1 MKEESAIS
9 MRGLSKSYG
18 AIRAL
23 QDVSI
28 ELEPGCIHALLGENS
43 AGKSTLLQILAGL
56 ESADSGTIGIDPA
69 DVALARQQGSL
80 IDELSVLENYALAQ
94 PGLGRVAWDKLAAAA
109 QDGLRELGL
118 DLDVTAPVAQLDA
131 GSARLV
137 EYARVLWLGR
147 QLVLLD
153 EPAAMLNQIQ
163 AQRLFAAIERRAGQ
177 GTTFLISSH
186 RVAELLELVSHAHV
200 LRRGSLV
207 KSAKRTDLD
216 IAAVGAAMFG
226 EAAPESRDAPAPAQD
241 AGDVVL
247 SVHGLKLDAY
257 PAAQVDVQVRQ
268 GEIVAVVG
276 MAGNGQRQLL
286 EALCGLAAPASG
298 SIDFNGAPLPPG
310 NLRQQGLGRLPEDI
324 DASTAPTMTVT
335 ENATMHEHIVRGWRR
350 GMGWVSWRACAA
362 ATAALIR
369 SERLAIDSAQDEFA
383 WLSGGNQRKLLL
395 AREGGD
401 AVQLLI
407 LHNPEAGLD
416 LQATSALL
424 QRLQRWRSERVAV
437 LLIAE
442 DLDFVAQAADR
453 ILLIERGSLSDLE
466 PATWR
471 EDFQRRVNG

>member
-1 MKEESAIS
+1 MKEEGAIS
-9 MRGLSKSYG
+9 MRELSKSYG

-23 QDVSI
+23 RDVSI
-28 ELEPGCIHALLGENS
+28 ELEPGCIHALLGENG

-56 ESADSGTIGIDPA
+56 ESADSGATGIDPA

-94 PGLGRVAWDKLAAAA
+94 PGLGRIAWDELAAAA

-118 DLDVTAPVAQLDA
+118 DLDVFTPVAQLDA
-131 GSARLV
+131 GSTRLV

-147 QLVLLD
+147 KLVLLD

-177 GTTFLISSH
+177 GTTFMISSH

-207 KSAKRTDLD
+207 KSAKCTELD
-216 IAAVGAAMFG
+216 VAAVGTAMFG
-226 EAAPESRDAPAPAQD
+226 EATPESMDAPAPAQD

-247 SVHGLKLDAY
+247 AALGLKLDAY

-268 GEIVAVVG
+268 GEIVAIVG

-286 EALCGLAAPASG
+286 EALCGLAAPGSG
-298 SIDFNGAPLPPG
+298 SIEFKGAPLPPG
-310 NLRQQGLGRLPEDI
+310 NLREQGLGRLPEDI
-324 DASTAPTMTVT
+324 AASTAPTMTVT

-350 GMGWVSWRACAA
+350 GLGWVSWRACAA

-369 SERLAIDSAQDEFA
+369 SERLAVASAQDEFA

-395 AREGGD
+395 AREGED
-401 AVQLLI
+401 AVQLLL

-416 LQATSALL
+416 MQATSALL
-424 QRLQRWRSERVAV
+424 QRLERWRSERVAV

-453 ILLIERGSLSDLE
+453 ILLIERGSLSELE

>member
-1 MKEESAIS
+1 MKEEGAIS
-9 MRGLSKSYG
+9 MRELSKSYG

-28 ELEPGCIHALLGENS
+28 ELEPGCIHALLGENG

-56 ESADSGTIGIDPA
+56 EAADSGTTGIDPA

-94 PGLGRVAWDKLAAAA
+94 PGLGRIAWDELAAAA

-118 DLDVTAPVAQLDA
+118 DLDVSTPVAQLDA
-131 GSARLV
+131 GSTRLV

-147 QLVLLD
+147 KLVLLD

-226 EAAPESRDAPAPAQD
+226 EATPESMDAPAHAQD

-247 SVHGLKLDAY
+247 AAQGLKLDGY

-268 GEIVAVVG
+268 GEIVAIVG

-286 EALCGLAAPASG
+286 EALCGLAAPGSG
-298 SIDFNGAPLPPG
+298 SIDFKGAPLPPG
-310 NLRQQGLGRLPEDI
+310 NLRKQGLGRLPEDI
-324 DASTAPTMTVT
+324 AASTAPTMTVT
-335 ENATMHEHIVRGWRR
+335 ENATMHEHIVRGWRN
-350 GMGWVSWRACAA
+350 GLGWVSWRACAA
-362 ATAALIR
+362 ATADLIR
-369 SERLAIDSAQDEFA
+369 SERLAIASAQDEFA

-424 QRLQRWRSERVAV
+424 QRLRRWRSERAAV

-453 ILLIERGSLSDLE
+453 ILLIERGSLSELE